1 MAKKWRKRKNEDRKM
16 KKIEKIVYFAISV
29 KNSRALGPE
38 IAHVSLTWRDDS
50 IPGFEIT
57 QLV

>member
-1 MAKKWRKRKNEDRKM
+1 M

-38 IAHVSLTWRDDS
+38 IAHVSLTWRDGS

-57 QLV
+57 QLVQFQKLYGRVST